1 MAEMIKRGEAVSRSD
16 FFALRSGRFFA
27 GIAFAAISFALCW
40 SLLGK
45 VKAGAFFAALFVLA
59 GAVWIRDGAI
69 RGKWLDLLYAAWLL
83 LAAFA
88 TGFISQTILSLSFLT
103 TGAVRVL
110 LTMCIALIL
119 FLAGYVITLRPV
131 LSVSLVMAVLAVFS
145 FVNRCVFAFR
155 GSEIQPCDLLS
166 IRTAGNVAAE
176 YQITVQNTALYGFI
190 LTVLF
195 IFASLALPHRETAS
209 RSKARILSA
218 CAALVLGAV
227 FVPAG
232 RTVQPLHY
240 LQGGS
245 YVNGFLLNF
254 TLQFRETF
262 VSTPAGYS
270 AETVQS
276 LGAQYRNDGRIAD
289 AVTDKPDIIVIM
301 DESFADLSILGS
313 EPRTN
318 IEVTPFIDALSE
330 NTVRG
335 YALSSVYG
343 GGTPNSEYEFL
354 TGNSMLFLPPGA
366 IVYQQYLKQPCY
378 SMVEELKENGYQCIA
393 MHPFVSSGWVRTTV
407 YSYLGFDE
415 THFIEDFP
423 AEDLVRDFVSD
434 REMFEK
440 TVDLY
445 EEKKAAGQD
454 VFLFGVTMQNH
465 GGYVYEGENYQQTV
479 TLEGYEQDYDDAEQY
494 LTLIHETDAAVE
506 YLLDYFSGI
515 EDNVVV
521 VFYGDHLPNLDNR
534 FYEELHGGAFE
545 TLDEQQLKYTI
556 PFFIW
561 TNYDIEE
568 ETVERTSLNYLSNYV
583 YRAAGFA
590 LPEYNEALADVQSLI
605 PAMNANGYYSPAK
618 QAFTPYQEADGKE
631 AELLNFYNQLEYNS
645 LFDEKNRDE
654 ILFPIGERA
663 D

>member
-1 MAEMIKRGEAVSRSD
+1 MLASGANANIGGWISVKSKRFLAGAMIAVVTLSICRVVTGKWKAGVV
-16 FFALRSGRFFA
+16 FAL
-27 GIAFAAISFALCW
+27 
-40 SLLGK
+40 
-45 VKAGAFFAALFVLA
+45 LFVLL
-59 GAVWIRDGAI
+59 GAI
-69 RGKWLDLLYAAWLL
+69 RFKKDALTERNTKILYFAWFLS
-83 LAAFA
+83 AAFL
-88 TGFISQTILSLSFLT
+88 TGWITQRILSEKFLT
-103 TGAVRVL
+103 LGALRIVL
-110 LTMCIALIL
+110 TACICLVL
-119 FLAGYVITLRPV
+119 FLIAYAITLNPKISVCSV
-131 LSVSLVMAVLAVFS
+131 LVGLALLS
-145 FVNRCVFAFR
+145 YVNGCVYAFR
-155 GSEIQPCDLLS
+155 GTELLPSDILS
-166 IRTAGNVAAE
+166 IQTAGNVAAE
-176 YQITVQNTALYGFI
+176 YRMVVSNTALYGAI
-190 LTVLF
+190 LTGAF
-195 IFASLALPHRETAS
+195 IFASIELPRYRPT
-209 RSKARILSA
+209 RRTPARICAVMEAGIFIAIIVAFGANIKTEQWMQDGSA
-218 CAALVLGAV
+218 M
-227 FVPAG
+227 
-232 RTVQPLHY
+232 
-240 LQGGS
+240 
-245 YVNGFLLNF
+245 NGFLLNF
-254 TLQFRETF
+254 TLQFKQSF
-262 VSTPAGYS
+262 VSKPDTYTPETARNT
-270 AETVQS
+270 AEHYRDTVS
-276 LGAQYRNDGRIAD
+276 IAD

-313 EPRTN
+313 EARTN

-354 TGNSMLFLPPGA
+354 TGNSMLFLPPGS
-366 IVYQQYLKQPCY
+366 IVYQQFLKQPSY

-393 MHPFVSSGWVRTTV
+393 MHPYLSSGWERTRV
-407 YSYLGFDE
+407 YPYLDFDE

-454 VFLFGVTMQNH
+454 VFLFGVTMQDH

-618 QAFTPYQEADGKE
+618 QAFAPYQEADGKE

-645 LFDEKNRDE
+645 LFDEKNRND
-654 ILFPIGERA
+654 ILFPIGEQARA